1 MKGESTVDLP
11 SSVLP
16 ATDPSRGDTPAAAK
30 SSFQPLRDSSEQSL
44 AIQLREKLK
53 ESERQVTELRL
64 KLNELHSSPNTESVA
79 WQALEHTATT
89 MSNVVEKAPVGL
101 LRLTNEGM
109 VISANTLCRQLLET
123 PITVIINAPF
133 TVFLT
138 RDSQEEFSR
147 AAAQVTSAGGIQ
159 QLVVM
164 LKKSRHSQN
173 HLLALLARGK
183 SENNRDGLIV
193 TLLDVSRQFHVEE
206 KLRNAKHYLERIAN
220 QDTLTNLSNRSRFS
234 TVLRNTMV
242 QCRKTN
248 SRLALMYFDIDG
260 FKGIN
265 DTYGHQHGDTLLREI
280 ANRLRTRI
288 RDCDRI
294 ARLGG
299 DEFALVIEHVQS
311 DDAALREAETIA
323 AAIRAPVWLGNI
335 SVEVTSSIGV
345 CIYPTDAASPSD
357 LIKGADV
364 AMYSAKQSGGNQAK
378 LFSAELKAKLDRQ
391 HALES
396 GVSHA
401 IANREFSVHY
411 QPIYDASE
419 ESVIAAEAL
428 LRWDHPN
435 YGRVD
440 PTEFIPIVE
449 ATGKI
454 VELGWWVIEQS
465 CSTLAK
471 LSQSKETMRV
481 CVNLS
486 PIQLESEDFDSR
498 LIEVMQRHGINP
510 RQLTLEITESMFISE
525 TERAKM
531 AIESMLKNGCTI
543 AIDDFGTGYSSLARL
558 SNLPS
563 QIIKLDR
570 EFIANVA
577 NSDATR
583 AVVKGIVS
591 IAHELGQL
599 VVAEGVENQ
608 NQASMLRECGCDY
621 YQGFLFSHP
630 LPESNFLSLV

>member
-1 MKGESTVDLP
+1 M
-11 SSVLP
+11 
-16 ATDPSRGDTPAAAK
+16 
-30 SSFQPLRDSSEQSL
+30 
-44 AIQLREKLK
+44 QLQEKLR
-53 ESERQVTELRL
+53 ESERQNTELRQ
-64 KLNELHSSPNTESVA
+64 KLNAAQSGQNIGGPA
-79 WQALEHTATT
+79 WQALERTAES
-89 MSNVVEKAPVGL
+89 MSNVIEKAPVGL
-101 LRLTNEGM
+101 LRLSSDGL

-123 PITVIINAPF
+123 PITVILNVHF
-133 TVFLT
+133 TVFLSH
-138 RDSQEEFSR
+138 DSQEEFNR
-147 AAAQVTSAGGIQ
+147 AFGQVLSAGGIQ

-173 HLLALLARGK
+173 HLLALLSRSR
-183 SENNRDGLIV
+183 SENDKDNLIV

-242 QCRKTN
+242 QSRKSN
-248 SRLALMYFDIDG
+248 SRLALMYFDLDG

-280 ANRLRTRI
+280 ANRLRNRI

-311 DDAALREAETIA
+311 NEAALREAATIA
-323 AAIRAPVWLGNI
+323 EVIHAPVRLGNVSI
-335 SVEVTSSIGV
+335 EVTCSIGV
-345 CIYPTDAASPSD
+345 CVFPTDATTPAE

-378 LFSAELKAKLDRQ
+378 LFCAELKAELDRQ

-396 GVSHA
+396 GVLHA
-401 IANREFSVHY
+401 IANYEFSVRY
-411 QPIYDASE
+411 QPIYDCSDR
-419 ESVIAAEAL
+419 SVIAAEAL
-428 LRWDHPN
+428 LRWDHPK
-435 YGRVD
+435 YGRIE

-454 VELGWWVIEQS
+454 IELGWWVIEQS
-465 CSTLAK
+465 CATLAK
-471 LSQSKETMRV
+471 LPETKDLMHIS
-481 CVNLS
+481 VNLS
-486 PIQLESEDFDSR
+486 PIQLESEDFGSR
-498 LIEVMQRHGINP
+498 LVNVMQRHGINP
-510 RQLTLEITESMFISE
+510 KQLTLEITESLFISE
-525 TERAKM
+525 TQRTKK
-531 AIESMLKNGCTI
+531 AIESMLENGCTI

-563 QIIKLDR
+563 QVIKLDR

-577 NSDATR
+577 NSAATK
-583 AVVKGIVS
+583 AVVQGIVM

-599 VVAEGVENQ
+599 VVAEGVENKT
-608 NQASMLRECGCDY
+608 QADMLLECGCDY
-621 YQGFLFSHP
+621 CQGFLFSHP
-630 LPESNFLSLV
+630 LSETQFLALI